1 MVIWDWLNN
10 LYHKNY
16 RYPEP
21 KEIKKDIWMINRF
34 VSFDPDLAEV
44 VATTSKYLF
53 CLKERYYLLLYRIIP
68 KSNPTRVMN
77 AKMKVE
83 FDKELV
89 GRYSAMYGISRR
101 ETVDYL
107 KILTKKNTKKEVF
120 EFVGLEGKK

>member
-21 KEIKKDIWMINRF
+21 KEIQKDLWMINRF
-34 VSFDPDLAEV
+34 VSFDPDLTEV
-44 VATTSKYLF
+44 IATTSKYLF
-53 CLKERYYLLLYRIIP
+53 CLKERYYRLLYRIIP
-68 KSNPTRVMN
+68 TSNPTRVQH
-77 AKMKVE
+77 AKMKVA

-89 GRYSAMYGISRR
+89 IRYAHMYDLSHR
-101 ETVDYL
+101 ETIDYL
-107 KILTKKNTKKEVF
+107 KILIKKNKKKEVF